1 MSRLVLSS
9 VAVALAA
16 SGLAAE
22 QAGSR
27 VPSSIPNMAGK
38 IMTVTGPIDPSQVG
52 PTIMHEHVFIDMN
65 APGERPDEYRWGTP
79 TQRYFGQ
86 QPPQG
91 ATGLDIFNRP
101 LTMDLLHLVQKGYP
115 NRDNWLLLD
124 EATAIE
130 EVKSFKSAG
139 GTTIV
144 DVTSIGL
151 RRDPPALKRVAE
163 ATGLQIVMGASWYQ
177 KAWHP
182 PDMDQRTVESLTD
195 EIVADVT
202 AGVGNTGIRAG
213 IIGEVGT
220 VGGPLTPNEIKV
232 IQASGRASGITGAA
246 ITVHTSALLHE
257 QPRIID
263 LMVEAGADP
272 SRIVIGHSN
281 PLAAD
286 VPFMK
291 QLLAKGVYIQFDTLG
306 RTGYAPGS
314 RIDDAD
320 VGTGI
325 AELVKAGFA
334 DRILLS
340 QDVCTKMHLKQYGGT
355 GYAYVLEYFVPYLKQ
370 LGVGDAD
377 IEKML
382 VTSPRKVLTFVAPA
396 PARATE

>member
-1 MSRLVLSS
+1 MNRLISSS
-9 VAVALAA
+9 VAVAFAVG
-16 SGLAAE
+16 SLAAE
-22 QAGSR
+22 QAASR
-27 VPSSIPNMAGK
+27 APASIPNMAGK
-38 IMTVTGPIDPSQVG
+38 IVTVTGAIDPSLIG
-52 PTIMHEHVFIDMN
+52 PTVMHEHVFIDMN
-65 APGERPDEYRWGTP
+65 APREHPEEFRWGTP
-79 TQRYFGQ
+79 AERYFGQ

-101 LTMDLLHLVQKGYP
+101 LTMELVHLVQKGHP

-124 EATAIE
+124 EAVAIE
-130 EVKSFKSAG
+130 EVRSFKLAG

-151 RRDPPALKRVAE
+151 RRDPPALKRVAY

-182 PDMDQRTVESLTD
+182 PDMNERSVESLTN

-202 AGVGNTGIRAG
+202 VGVGSTGIRAG

-220 VGGPLTPNEIKV
+220 VGNPLTPNEIKV
-232 IQASGRASGITGAA
+232 IQASARASRATGAA

-263 LMVEAGADP
+263 LMVAEGADP

-291 QLLAKGVYIQFDTLG
+291 KLLARGVYIQFDTLG
-306 RTGYAPGS
+306 RTGYVPGS
-314 RIDDAD
+314 RIDDSD

-325 AELVKAGFA
+325 AELVKAGHA
-334 DRILLS
+334 DRLLLS
-340 QDVCTKMHLKQYGGT
+340 QDVCTKMHLKKYGGT
-355 GYAYVLEYFVPYLKQ
+355 GYSYVLEYFVPYLKQ
-370 LGVGDAD
+370 LGVSDAD

-382 VTSPRKVLTFVAPA
+382 VTSPRKVLTFVAPGA
-396 PARATE
+396 AKATE